1 VIKKILNMKYRGIN
15 KETEIKLEKFFQNYT
30 NSNGDIKQIIKSIDI
45 SKLDKLVKKPELNQN
60 K

>member
-1 VIKKILNMKYRGIN
+1 MKYRGIN

-45 SKLDKLVKKPELNQN
+45 SKLDKLVKKPELDKN